1 MEKFIIGEIKQES
14 LHTEIVRRNKDFI
27 RDSRRIF
34 LNDDIV
40 SVNLIN
46 KLLATITSYKDV
58 LIAITP
64 KNDEEEIQIKT
75 ALEELNDLE
84 NFCEQRKVLH

>member
-34 LNDDIV
+34 
-40 SVNLIN
+40 
-46 KLLATITSYKDV
+46 
-58 LIAITP
+58 
-64 KNDEEEIQIKT
+64 
-75 ALEELNDLE
+75 
-84 NFCEQRKVLH
+84 